1 MWLRNALAHCQ
12 AVGGCDVGAVDAEP
26 GAFIM
31 PCTTSSS
38 NLKTAFSH
46 SVPQYPGVAQS
57 INSDVNNLMAVL
69 SMSNILPEGKKT
81 ETLAGPMS
89 PLVQAEF
96 CQPLSSSAFHVSL
109 HRLGKR
115 T

>member
-1 MWLRNALAHCQ
+1 MWGQWMLSQ
-12 AVGGCDVGAVDAEP
+12 VF
-26 GAFIM
+26 FIM
-31 PCTTSSS
+31 PCTTRSS
-38 NLKTAFSH
+38 NLHTALSH

-81 ETLAGPMS
+81 KTLAVPVF
-89 PLVQAEF
+89 PLVQVKF
-96 CQPLSSSAFHVSL
+96 CQPFSSNTFHVSL
-109 HRLGKR
+109 QRLGKR